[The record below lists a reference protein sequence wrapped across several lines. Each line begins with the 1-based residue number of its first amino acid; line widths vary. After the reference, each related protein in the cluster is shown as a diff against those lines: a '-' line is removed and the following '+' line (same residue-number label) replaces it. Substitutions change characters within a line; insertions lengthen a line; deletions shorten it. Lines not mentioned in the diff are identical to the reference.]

1 MDRIILVTEPLP
13 RHLQDLLQNTA
24 SKLGFTA
31 KFACPD
37 MPEFADLLRQCEIFF
52 GIYDPQQVIPEN
64 IKWICLPLAGV
75 NNYLNRP
82 ELLNGRCIL
91 TSSSGAYGTTIAE
104 HLIMSI
110 LMILRRMPEYLRD
123 RQENIWRHDRQL
135 SSIYGSRIVVLGT
148 GDIGTSFASVAGSFH
163 PRSITG
169 VNRSGK
175 TSHNCYTQVRKIS
188 DLDQILPETDIL
200 VMALPE
206 TPETIRILNR
216 ERIALLPDTAI
227 VANVG
232 RGSSIDEDAL
242 AEALARKQILGACL
256 DVLEKEPPAKDNIL
270 LTLPNVLITP
280 HMAGQRTLNRTVEIM
295 LDQFLKDLDHY
306 HLGEELEK
314 AVDLH
319 KGY

>member
-1 MDRIILVTEPLP
+1 
-13 RHLQDLLQNTA
+13 
-24 SKLGFTA
+24 
-31 KFACPD
+31 
-37 MPEFADLLRQCEIFF
+37 
-52 GIYDPQQVIPEN
+52 
-64 IKWICLPLAGV
+64 
-75 NNYLNRP
+75 
-82 ELLNGRCIL
+82 
-91 TSSSGAYGTTIAE
+91 
-104 HLIMSI
+104 MSI
-110 LMILRRMPEYLRD
+110 LMILRRMPEYLQD

-242 AEALARKQILGACL
+242 AEALARKQILGECL

-306 HLGEELEK
+306 HQGEELEK
-314 AVDLH
+314 AIDLH

>member
-13 RHLQDLLQNTA
+13 RHLQELLQNTA
-24 SKLGFTA
+24 GDLGFTA
-31 KFACPD
+31 KFASPD
-37 MPEFADLLRQCEIFF
+37 MPEFSDLLNQCEIFF
-52 GIYDPQQVIPEN
+52 GIYDPKQAIPEN

-75 NNYLNRP
+75 NNYLNKP

-110 LMILRRMPEYLRD
+110 LMILRRMPEYIQD
-123 RQENIWRHDRQL
+123 KQENIWRHDRQL
-135 SSIYGSRIVVLGT
+135 SSIYGSRIVILGT
-148 GDIGTSFASVAGSFH
+148 GDIGTSFASVASSFH
-163 PRSITG
+163 PRSIIG

-188 DLDQILPETDIL
+188 ELDQILPETDIL

-232 RGSSIDEDAL
+232 RGSSIEEDAL
-242 AEALARKQILGACL
+242 TEALARKQILGACL

-306 HLGEELEK
+306 HQGEEQEK